1 MQSYGDG
8 DDLSLTFYCKDPD
21 SNQDSECETF
31 YRTDRGSW
39 LVQVK
44 KRGPGVGAQLI
55 GLGKMRRLEE
65 LSERTMNVF
74 VRKYVRE
81 HYGVD
86 LPDGAG

>member
-21 SNQDSECETF
+21 SNQDNECETF

-44 KRGPGVGAQLI
+44 KRGPRVGAQLI
-55 GLGKMRRLEE
+55 GLGEDETFGE

-86 LPDGAG
+86 LPAGTG